1 MMQNGLK
8 ISGRLTN
15 WATNVPTNLI
25 KLLCVDF
32 VQMTLLL
39 LIIFLRNSWPIK
51 DLVEVL
57 LFERNYVRPKGMSF
71 TSLQLLLLRF
81 LSISEGPK
89 INLRELKAIVERLI
103 GY

>member
-25 KLLCVDF
+25 KLCVDF

-71 TSLQLLLLRF
+71 TSLQLLLLWF
-81 LSISEGPK
+81 LLISEGPK